1 MAGDRNWVTEA
12 RIARRRARA
21 LVGVMRVSR
30 MLLAV
35 SVVTVEDEVR
45 AALRLVLTAAATSA
59 SVWVALT
66 GAVIS
71 VA

>member
-1 MAGDRNWVTEA
+1 MAGDWNWVTVA

-21 LVGVMRVSR
+21 LFGVTRVSR
-30 MLLAV
+30 MLLV
-35 SVVTVEDEVR
+35 GSVGTVEVEVR

-59 SVWVALT
+59 LVWVALT
-66 GAVIS
+66 GAVMS